1 MRGDAVDLSNPM
13 RAVAPGVE
21 SDVLAVLLRSHAPL
35 TGARVAALAER
46 SETQVRVVLRRL
58 QQHGLVEAE
67 RHGQSYSYL
76 LNREHVL
83 APGLEQIHRAMPTV
97 ENMVR
102 SVVQQWTLAPASL
115 VMFGSAARR
124 DGDADSDLDLLLVRD
139 DATNADD
146 ETWAEQRHALA
157 RDVERWTG
165 NTVQIVDLSESELAK
180 AVRRKEPLISGLRA
194 DGIVLA
200 GRDLE
205 L

>member
-1 MRGDAVDLSNPM
+1 MDLSNPM

-58 QQHGLVEAE
+58 DLHGLVEAE

-76 LNREHVL
+76 LNRKHVL
-83 APGLEQIHRAMPTV
+83 VPGLEQLHQAMPAI
-97 ENMVR
+97 EHRVR
-102 SVVQQWTLAPASL
+102 AIVQEWTLAPVSL
-115 VMFGSAARR
+115 ILFGSAARR
-124 DGDADSDLDLLLVRD
+124 DGNADSDIDLLLVRD

-157 RDVERWTG
+157 RDAEGWTG

-180 AVRRKEPLISGLRA
+180 AVGRNEPLVVGLRA

-200 GRDLE
+200 GHDPE

>member
-1 MRGDAVDLSNPM
+1 MDLSNPL

-58 QQHGLVEAE
+58 EQHGLVEAE

-83 APGLEQIHRAMPTV
+83 VPGLEQMHRAIPTV
-97 ENMVR
+97 EDLVR
-102 SVVQQWTLAPASL
+102 SAVQQWTLAPASL
-115 VMFGSAARR
+115 VLFGSAARR
-124 DGDADSDLDLLLVRD
+124 DGDADSDIDLLLVRD
-139 DATNADD
+139 DTTDTDND
-146 ETWAEQRHALA
+146 TWAGQRHALA
-157 RDVERWTG
+157 RELERWTG

-180 AVRRKEPLISGLRA
+180 AVRRNEPLIGGLRA
-194 DGIVLA
+194 HGVVLA
-200 GRDLE
+200 GRDPE

>member
-1 MRGDAVDLSNPM
+1 MDLSNPM

-35 TGARVAALAER
+35 TGARVAAMAER

-58 QQHGLVEAE
+58 EEHGLVEAE

-83 APGLEQIHRAMPTV
+83 VPGLEQLHQAMPTV
-97 ENMVR
+97 EDRVR
-102 SVVQQWTLAPASL
+102 SAVQEWTLAPATL
-115 VMFGSAARR
+115 VLFGSAARR
-124 DGDADSDLDLLLVRD
+124 DGDAHSDIDLLLVRD
-139 DATNADD
+139 DTTNTDD

-180 AVRRKEPLISGLRA
+180 AVRRNEPLISGLRG
-194 DGIVLA
+194 DGILLA
-200 GRDLE
+200 GRGPGL
-205 L
+205 

>member
-1 MRGDAVDLSNPM
+1 MDLSNPL
-13 RAVAPGVE
+13 RAVAPGV
-21 SDVLAVLLRSHAPL
+21 DGAVLAVLLRSHAPL

-58 QQHGLVEAE
+58 EQHGLVEAE

-83 APGLEQIHRAMPTV
+83 VPGLEQIHRAMPTV
-97 ENMVR
+97 EDMIRTIVHE
-102 SVVQQWTLAPASL
+102 WTLAPASL
-115 VMFGSAARR
+115 VVFGSAARR
-124 DGDADSDLDLLLVRD
+124 DGDVGSDIDLLLVRHD
-139 DATNADD
+139 TTEAED

-157 RDVERWTG
+157 LGVERWTG
-165 NTVQIVDLSESELAK
+165 NTVQIVDLSEFELAK
-180 AVRRKEPLISGLRA
+180 AVRRNEPLINELRA

-200 GRDLE
+200 GSDPE

>member
-1 MRGDAVDLSNPM
+1 MDLSNPL

-21 SDVLAVLLRSHAPL
+21 SDVVAVLLRSHAPL

-58 QQHGLVEAE
+58 EKHGLVVAE

-83 APGLEQIHRAMPTV
+83 MPGLEQIHQAMPTL
-97 ENMVR
+97 EDKVR
-102 SVVQQWTLAPASL
+102 AVVQTWTLAPASL
-115 VMFGSAARR
+115 VLFGSAARR
-124 DGDADSDLDLLLVRD
+124 DGDADSDIDLLLVRHD
-139 DATNADD
+139 TTNTDD

-165 NTVQIVDLSESELAK
+165 NSVQIVDLEESELAT
-180 AVRRKEPLISGLRA
+180 AVRRSEPLISGLRA

-200 GRDLE
+200 GRDPE

>member
-1 MRGDAVDLSNPM
+1 MDLSNPL

-21 SDVLAVLLRSHAPL
+21 SDVVAVLLRSHAPL

-58 QQHGLVEAE
+58 EQHGLVDAE

-76 LNREHVL
+76 LNREHML
-83 APGLEQIHRAMPTV
+83 MPGLEQIHQTMPTLEDRV
-97 ENMVR
+97 GA
-102 SVVQQWTLAPASL
+102 VVQTWALAPASL
-115 VMFGSAARR
+115 ILFGSAARR
-124 DGDADSDLDLLLVRD
+124 DGDADSDIDLLLVRHD
-139 DATNADD
+139 TTNTDD

-157 RDVERWTG
+157 GDVERWTG
-165 NTVQIVDLSESELAK
+165 NSVQIVDLSESELAT
-180 AVRRKEPLISGLRA
+180 AVRRREPLISGLRA

-200 GRDLE
+200 GRDPE